1 MDEMMAAAEAIAG
14 EGIHNAKSAVT
25 RGFWPVSAR
34 LLRELRSGAAGA
46 VFPRTGAER
55 FRDNRLDGPGTSA
68 AFGTASEA
76 PVNLL
81 RGARQIFCCGD
92 GCANVVIGQHVTG
105 TNDHENGTRC
115 DDVLRIDTV
124 RPSRETQ
131 REIRLFRAIPNCW
144 ISTTCVE
151 LPDRVDSLPL

>member
-1 MDEMMAAAEAIAG
+1 MGDYEFSESDLRLIR
-14 EGIHNAKSAVT
+14 HSSCAKSALA
-25 RGFWPVSAR
+25 RRFRPASAR
-34 LLRELRSGAAGA
+34 LCRGLRRGADGAA
-46 VFPRTGAER
+46 FPRTVVER
-55 FRDNRLDGPGTSA
+55 FPDNRLDGPGTSA

-115 DDVLRIDTV
+115 DD
-124 RPSRETQ
+124 E
-131 REIRLFRAIPNCW
+131 CGW
-144 ISTTCVE
+144 ILLGHPAKRKGKTACFEQFQTAE
-151 LPDRVDSLPL
+151 DPQL

>member
-1 MDEMMAAAEAIAG
+1 MASAISLCINSSLLIGDGRSMDEMMAAAEAIAG
-14 EGIHNAKSAVT
+14 EGIDNAKSAVT

-81 RGARQIFCCGD
+81 RERGKSSVAVTAARM
-92 GCANVVIGQHVTG
+92 
-105 TNDHENGTRC
+105 
-115 DDVLRIDTV
+115 
-124 RPSRETQ
+124 S
-131 REIRLFRAIPNCW
+131 
-144 ISTTCVE
+144 
-151 LPDRVDSLPL
+151 

>member
-46 VFPRTGAER
+46 AFPRTVAER
-55 FRDNRLDGPGTSA
+55 FPDNRLDGPGTSA

-115 DDVLRIDTV
+115 DDECGSILLGHPAKRKGKSACFEQFQTAED
-124 RPSRETQ
+124 PQ
-131 REIRLFRAIPNCW
+131 L
-144 ISTTCVE
+144 
-151 LPDRVDSLPL
+151 